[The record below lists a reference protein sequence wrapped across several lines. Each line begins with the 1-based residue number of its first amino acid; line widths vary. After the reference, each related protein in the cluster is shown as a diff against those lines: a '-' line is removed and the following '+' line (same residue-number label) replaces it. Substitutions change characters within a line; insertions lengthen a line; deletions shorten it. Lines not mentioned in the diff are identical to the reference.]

1 MGIVVLLEYY
11 ANYQGPLKQ
20 EKILIIKKGSG
31 VQKIS
36 TNLAEKGVIQNAF
49 LFRLWIFYKG
59 LDKKLLAG
67 EYKFQ
72 PNSSI
77 NKVALVVSSGLT
89 VKRRLTIAEGLTG
102 KQIKNII
109 FSAPGLIGEVPKEF
123 WQEGTLL
130 PETYFYSYGNTRL
143 SIVKR
148 MREKLDQEL
157 KKAWLKRPEN
167 SPLKFPSDA
176 MVLASII
183 EKETSKNK
191 ERLIVSGVFHNRLRS
206 GMRLQSDPTVVY
218 SITMGRSPLKRAL
231 LKKDLNVNSPF
242 NTYVHKGLPPNPICN
257 PGLASIKA
265 AIMPTRTSYFY
276 FVADGLGG
284 HAFAST
290 LKEHIRN
297 VVNWRKKKRTAN

>member
-1 MGIVVLLEYY
+1 MGLFEYY

-20 EKILIIKKGSG
+20 PKIVIIKKGSG

-36 TNLAEKGVIQNAF
+36 RFLEEEGVIQNAF
-49 LFRLWIFYKG
+49 LFRLWSFYKG
-59 LDKKLLAG
+59 LDKNLLAG
-67 EYKFQ
+67 EFEFQ

-77 NKVALVVSSGLT
+77 NKVALVISSGFT
-89 VKRRLTIAEGLTG
+89 VKRRLTIPEGLTG
-102 KQIKNII
+102 DQIKNII
-109 FSAPGLIGEVPKEF
+109 FSAPGLIGKVPNAF
-123 WQEGTLL
+123 WHEGTLL

-143 SIVKR
+143 SIVRR

-157 KKAWLKRPEN
+157 KKAWLTRPEN
-167 SPLKFPSDA
+167 SPLKSPREA

-183 EKETSKNK
+183 EKETAKNN

-218 SITMGRSPLKRAL
+218 SITKGRRLLKRAL
-231 LKKDLNVNSPF
+231 LKKDLNFDSPF
-242 NTYVHKGLPPNPICN
+242 NTYVHKGLPPHPICN
-257 PGLASIKA
+257 PGVASIKA
-265 AIMPTRTSYFY
+265 AITPSRTPYLY

-297 VVNWRKKKRTAN
+297 VVQWRKKIRRAN

>member
-1 MGIVVLLEYY
+1 
-11 ANYQGPLKQ
+11 
-20 EKILIIKKGSG
+20 
-31 VQKIS
+31 
-36 TNLAEKGVIQNAF
+36 
-49 LFRLWIFYKG
+49 

-67 EYKFQ
+67 EFKFQ

-77 NKVALVVSSGLT
+77 NKVALVISSGLT

-102 KQIKNII
+102 NQIKNII
-109 FSAPGLIGEVPKEF
+109 FSAPGLIGEVPNAF
-123 WQEGTLL
+123 WREGTLL

-143 SIVKR
+143 SIVNR
-148 MREKLDQEL
+148 MRENLDQEL
-157 KKAWLKRPEN
+157 KKAWLTRPEN
-167 SPLKFPSDA
+167 SPLKSSAEA

-183 EKETSKNK
+183 EKETAINT
-191 ERLIVSGVFHNRLRS
+191 ERSIISGVFHNRLRS

-218 SITMGRSPLKRAL
+218 SITMGRRPLKRAL
-231 LKKDLNVNSPF
+231 LKKDLSFDSPF

-257 PGLASIKA
+257 PGVASIKA
-265 AIMPTRTSYFY
+265 AIMPARTPYFY

-297 VVNWRKKKRTAN
+297 VVNWRKKKRRAN